1 MLSVVAPVFNEERV
15 LEEFHRRVSDALEGV
30 EHELILVDDGS
41 SDDSPRIL
49 RELAASDSRVRV
61 IELSRNFG
69 HQAALS
75 AGLDYAR
82 GDAVAWLD
90 SDLQDPPEVLREMVE
105 RWRAGAEVVY
115 AVRQSRE
122 GEGRFKL
129 TSASGFYRVFSRLA
143 RMDPEA
149 TSGDFRLLDRRAVD
163 VVKAMPERNRFL
175 RGMTVWVGFDQAAVP
190 YDRDARYAG
199 ETKFTLRRMLRF
211 SMDAITSFSN
221 VPLQL
226 ATLLGFTFSVIA
238 FLGIPVAIGFRIAG
252 EFVPGVATILLV
264 VLMLGGIQ
272 LITLGIVG
280 EYIGRIYEEVKGRPL
295 YVVRGEVTGGADE
308 GRAGT

>member
-15 LEEFHRRVSDALEGV
+15 LAEFHRRVCEALEGT
-30 EHELILVDDGS
+30 EYELILVDDGS
-41 SDDSPRIL
+41 SDESPRIL
-49 RELAASDSRVRV
+49 REIAAGDARVRV

-75 AGLDYAR
+75 AGLDRAR
-82 GDAVAWLD
+82 GEAVAWLD

-105 RWRAGAEVVY
+105 RWHEGAEVVY
-115 AVRQSRE
+115 AVRRSRE
-122 GEGRFKL
+122 GEGHFKL
-129 TSASGFYRVFSRLA
+129 RSANGFYRVFSRLA

-149 TSGDFRLLDRRAVD
+149 TSGDYRLLDRRAVD
-163 VVKAMPERNRFL
+163 VLRAMPERNRFL
-175 RGMTVWVGFDQAAVP
+175 RGMTIWVGFDQQAVP

-199 ETKFTLRRMLRF
+199 ETKFTLRRMVRF

-221 VPLQL
+221 VPLQF

-252 EFVPGVATILLV
+252 EFGPGVATILLV

-295 YVVRGEVTGGADE
+295 YVVRGEVAGGEDGPGPA
-308 GRAGT
+308 

>member
-1 MLSVVAPVFNEERV
+1 MLSVVAPVFNEEKV
-15 LEEFHRRVSDALEGV
+15 LAEFHRRVTDALSGV
-30 EHELILVDDGS
+30 DYELIMVDDGS
-41 SDDSPRIL
+41 SDSSPALL
-49 RELAASDSRVRV
+49 REIAGSDRRVRV

-75 AGLDYAR
+75 AGIDHAR
-82 GDAVAWLD
+82 GEAVASID
-90 SDLQDPPEVLREMVE
+90 SDLQDPPELLPEMVA

-115 AVRQSRE
+115 AVRRSRE

-129 TSASGFYRVFSRLA
+129 ASANGFYRVFSRLA
-143 RMDPEA
+143 RMDPDA

-163 VVKAMPERNRFL
+163 VLKAMPERNRFL
-175 RGMTVWVGFDQAAVP
+175 RGMTVWVGFTQTAVP
-190 YDRDARYAG
+190 YDRDARHAG
-199 ETKFTLRRMLRF
+199 ETKYTLRRMVRF
-211 SMDAITSFSN
+211 SIDAITSFSN

-226 ATLLGFTFSVIA
+226 ATLLGFTFSFVA

-252 EFVPGVATILLV
+252 QFVPGVASILLA
-264 VLMLGGIQ
+264 VLLLGGIQ

-295 YVVRGEVTGGADE
+295 YVVREEISGD
-308 GRAGT
+308 RAERT